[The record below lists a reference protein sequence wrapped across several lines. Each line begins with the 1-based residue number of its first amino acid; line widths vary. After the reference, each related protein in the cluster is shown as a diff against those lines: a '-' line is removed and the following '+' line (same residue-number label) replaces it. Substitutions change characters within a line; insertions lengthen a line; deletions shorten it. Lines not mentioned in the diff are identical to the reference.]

1 MAKPMKVAD
10 KMAARDVA
18 LEALANGKTPTEAAT
33 EAGVDLATVREWM
46 KRDAPFRAELNSRR
60 RDSYNAGADRLRALV
75 PAALEVLEAEIA
87 GGNVHAALAVLK
99 AAGLGR
105 LEAPSGPTDARAIE
119 SSDRQHELLLR
130 LGG

>member
-87 GGNVHAALAVLK
+87 GGNVHAALAVL
-99 AAGLGR
+99 GR